1 MNLTERGL
9 SKVPEITALFWVT
22 KLLTTAMGEST
33 SDYLVIRMNPVLA
46 VGLGSLV
53 LLGALVL
60 QFWAV
65 RYIPWTYWFTVL
77 MVAIVGT
84 MAADVLHKQFHV
96 PYAATTVFFA
106 VVLTEVFVAWH
117 RTERTLSIH
126 SIVTPRREL
135 FYWAAVMATFALGTA
150 AGDLTAKTIGLGYFT
165 SAVLFA
171 ALMAVPAFGY
181 WRFHLNAILAFWT
194 AYVLTR
200 PLGASIADWL
210 GKPKVLSGLGWGD
223 GVVTVICAVLI
234 VVCVGYLTASEREAR
249 SGV

>member
-1 MNLTERGL
+1 MLFVQQSPSGGSVATRKVPPERLPAAVRCPAMNLTERSL

-22 KLLTTAMGEST
+22 MLL
-33 SDYLVIRMNPVLA
+33 
-46 VGLGSLV
+46 
-53 LLGALVL
+53 
-60 QFWAV
+60 
-65 RYIPWTYWFTVL
+65 
-77 MVAIVGT
+77 VAIVGT

-96 PYAATTVFFA
+96 PYAITTVFFA
-106 VVLTEVFVAWH
+106 VVLTAVFVAWH
-117 RTERTLSIH
+117 LTERTLSIH

-150 AGDLTAKTIGLGYFT
+150 AGDFTAKTIGLGYFT

-171 ALMAVPAFGY
+171 ALMAVPAVGY

-210 GKPKVLSGLGWGD
+210 GKPKALSGLGWGD
-223 GVVTVICAVLI
+223 GVVTVIFALLI
-234 VVCVGYLTASEREAR
+234 VLCVGYLTVSEREAR